1 VPRRSTLQKI
11 LTRLAATQGE
21 IDDGPPRDPWH
32 AILWDNVVYLTDE
45 ARRQQAFA
53 QLRKATGL
61 EAGIIAAAPDEVLLP
76 ICGKGKMA
84 AQQVAKLRECAELF
98 SSAGN
103 PRSLV
108 KLPEA
113 EARKGLCEFPGVGL
127 PGFHRLRLFAGTEPR
142 ATFESNGLRAL
153 ARLGF
158 GEEQKDY
165 AATYRVVTAAVDA
178 ELPEDVEVRIDAWQR
193 LRRHGQQTCRRQP
206 MCDGCPVANLCA
218 ARRGDMH

>member
-11 LTRLAATQGE
+11 LTRLAETQGE

-45 ARRQQAFA
+45 ARRRKAFA
-53 QLRKATGL
+53 QLREATGL
-61 EAGIIAAAPDEVLLP
+61 EAAVIAAVPDEVLLP

-84 AQQVAKLRECAELF
+84 AQQVLKLRECAELF
-98 SSAGN
+98 SSVGD
-103 PRSLV
+103 PRDLV

-113 EARKGLCEFPGVGL
+113 KAKKGLCAFPGVGL
-127 PGFHRLRLFAGTEPR
+127 PGFHRLRLFAGAEPL

-165 AATYRVVTAAVDA
+165 AATYRVVTAAAAA
-178 ELPEDVEVRIDAWQR
+178 EMAEDTEVRIDAWRR
-193 LRRHGQQTCRRQP
+193 LRRHGQQTCRRLP
-206 MCDGCPVANLCA
+206 LCDACPVANHCLS
-218 ARRGDMH
+218 RRGDMH